1 LNRFDSYLNE
11 GLTIGHAV
19 QMMID
24 NCVNEDS
31 TVEEC
36 LDLQQLLVPEIVVL
50 FAEHFTK
57 LTNA

>member
-1 LNRFDSYLNE
+1 
-11 GLTIGHAV
+11 
-19 QMMID
+19 MMID